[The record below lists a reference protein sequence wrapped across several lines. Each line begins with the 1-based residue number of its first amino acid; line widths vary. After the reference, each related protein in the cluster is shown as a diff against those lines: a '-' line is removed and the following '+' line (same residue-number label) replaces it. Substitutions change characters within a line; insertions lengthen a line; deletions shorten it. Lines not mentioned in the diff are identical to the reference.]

1 MAGSRFG
8 IGAQVIRRHSVASTK
23 RERIPMRR
31 CLAFVFACLALGLAL
46 ALTAAPRL
54 HAQGASGEKP
64 EVDVA
69 LVLAVD
75 ISFSMDLDELALQR
89 EGYVQALKSREV
101 KDAIA
106 KGAVGKIALIYVEWA
121 GLHAQYVTVPW
132 MIIDSADAADAF
144 AEKLAE
150 APTRRGRRTSVSGAI
165 DLGMRMLAE
174 APVSP
179 LKRVIDIS
187 GDGPNNEG
195 RPVTEARDDAVRQG
209 VTINGLP
216 VMLKA
221 PGYYDIA
228 DLDLYYEDCVIGGI
242 GAFSIPIRSRDQFIE
257 AVRTKILLEVA
268 LAPPV
273 LPQLIHKAQM
283 RQPLEA
289 RPGQPRSPRVSCAV
303 GERQWRDRFGN

>member
-1 MAGSRFG
+1 
-8 IGAQVIRRHSVASTK
+8 
-23 RERIPMRR
+23 
-31 CLAFVFACLALGLAL
+31 
-46 ALTAAPRL
+46 
-54 HAQGASGEKP
+54 
-64 EVDVA
+64 
-69 LVLAVD
+69 
-75 ISFSMDLDELALQR
+75 
-89 EGYVQALKSREV
+89 
-101 KDAIA
+101 
-106 KGAVGKIALIYVEWA
+106 
-121 GLHAQYVTVPW
+121 

-174 APVSP
+174 APASP

-221 PGYYDIA
+221 PGYYDIS

-242 GAFSIPIRSRDQFIE
+242 GSFSIPIRAREQFIE

-268 LAPPV
+268 LAPPT
-273 LPQLIHKAQM
+273 LPQLIHRAQA

-289 RPGQPRSPRVSCAV
+289 RPGQPRNPRVSCAV

>member
-1 MAGSRFG
+1 
-8 IGAQVIRRHSVASTK
+8 
-23 RERIPMRR
+23 MRR
-31 CLAFVFACLALGLAL
+31 WLAFVSMCLLLVSTALWV
-46 ALTAAPRL
+46 APAGVSQ
-54 HAQGASGEKP
+54 AQTLKP

-89 EGYVQALKSREV
+89 EGYVQALKSQVV

-106 KGAVGKIALIYVEWA
+106 KGAVGKIALTYVEWA
-121 GLHAQYVTVPW
+121 GLQAQYVTVPW

-165 DLGMRMLAE
+165 DLSMRQLNDVPA
-174 APVSP
+174 SP

-195 RPVTEARDDAVRQG
+195 RSVTEARDDAVAKG

-221 PGYYDIA
+221 PGYLDIGE
-228 DLDLYYEDCVIGGI
+228 LDIYYEDCVIGGI
-242 GAFSIPIRSRDQFIE
+242 GAFSIPIRERVQFVE
-257 AVRTKILLEVA
+257 AVRTKILLEIA
-268 LAPPV
+268 LAPPA
-273 LPQLIHKAQM
+273 LPQLIHRAQA
-283 RQPLEA
+283 QQ
-289 RPGQPRSPRVSCAV
+289 GQPRKPRVSCAI

>member
-1 MAGSRFG
+1 
-8 IGAQVIRRHSVASTK
+8 VVW
-23 RERIPMRR
+23 
-31 CLAFVFACLALGLAL
+31 LAPSPAPLAEPA
-46 ALTAAPRL
+46 
-54 HAQGASGEKP
+54 KP

-89 EGYVQALKSREV
+89 EGYVQALKSPEV
-101 KDAIA
+101 HQAIA
-106 KGAVGKIALIYVEWA
+106 KGAVGRVALTYVEWA
-121 GLHAQYVTVPW
+121 GLQAQYVAVPW
-132 MIIDSADAADAF
+132 MIIDGPEAAKAF

-165 DLGMRMLAE
+165 DFGMRMLEE
-174 APVSP
+174 APASP

-195 RPVTEARDDAVRQG
+195 RPVTEARDEAVAKG

-242 GAFSIPIRSRDQFIE
+242 GAFSIPIRERAQFTE
-257 AVRTKILLEVA
+257 AVRTKILLEIA
-268 LAPPV
+268 LAPPA
-273 LPQLIHKAQM
+273 LPQLIHRAQAGPALNA
-283 RQPLEA
+283 RQ
-289 RPGQPRSPRVSCAV
+289 GQPGNPRVSCHI
-303 GERQWRDRFGN
+303 GERQWRDRFGP

>member
-1 MAGSRFG
+1 
-8 IGAQVIRRHSVASTK
+8 
-23 RERIPMRR
+23 MRR
-31 CLAFVFACLALGLAL
+31 WLAFVSLYLLMVLGTALWLFPAGV
-46 ALTAAPRL
+46 TQ
-54 HAQGASGEKP
+54 AQTPKP

-106 KGAVGKIALIYVEWA
+106 KGAVGKIALTYVEWA
-121 GLHAQYVTVPW
+121 GLHAQFVTVPW
-132 MIIDSADAADAF
+132 MIIDSAEAADAF
-144 AEKLAE
+144 SEKLAE
-150 APTRRGRRTSVSGAI
+150 APTRRGRRTSISGAI
-165 DLGMRMLAE
+165 DLGMRQLDDVPA
-174 APVSP
+174 SP

-195 RPVTEARDDAVRQG
+195 RPITEARDDAVAKG

-216 VMLKA
+216 VLLKS
-221 PGYYDIA
+221 PGYLDIGE
-228 DLDLYYEDCVIGGI
+228 LDLYYEDCVIGGV
-242 GAFSIPIRSRDQFIE
+242 GAFSIPVRERAQFVE

-268 LAPPV
+268 LAPPA
-273 LPQLIHKAQM
+273 LPQLIHKVQA
-283 RQPLEA
+283 RQ
-289 RPGQPRSPRVSCAV
+289 GQPRNPRVSCAI

>member
-1 MAGSRFG
+1 
-8 IGAQVIRRHSVASTK
+8 
-23 RERIPMRR
+23 MRR
-31 CLAFVFACLALGLAL
+31 CLAFVFLGLSLGLAL
-46 ALTAAPRL
+46 LLALGGAARL
-54 HAQGASGEKP
+54 HAQTTAPSAGDKP

-106 KGAVGKIALIYVEWA
+106 KGAVGKIALTYVEWA
-121 GLHAQYVTVPW
+121 GLQAQYVTVPW

-174 APVSP
+174 APAIP

-221 PGYYDIA
+221 PGYYDIG
-228 DLDLYYEDCVIGGI
+228 DLDLYYEDCVIGGV
-242 GAFSIPIRSRDQFIE
+242 GAFSIPIRAREQFVE

-273 LPQLIHKAQM
+273 LPQLIHKAQS

-289 RPGQPRSPRVSCAV
+289 RQGQPKNPRVSCAV